1 MVVIYFHC
9 FQEKGGEETL
19 KDRKYLDF
27 LDILLTARDENG
39 KGLTPTEIRH
49 EVDTFMFAGML
60 KRTLLKQRK
69 KKKDFHH
76 VRKPIR

>member
-39 KGLTPTEIRH
+39 KGLSPTEIRH

-60 KRTLLKQRK
+60 KDLIETTKE
-69 KKKDFHH
+69 
-76 VRKPIR
+76 KPIFIMR